1 MNLPVGIRSIAVK
14 FPRIVRTNDYW
25 REKFPELVDR
35 ASPKRVRLERPAA
48 FSTDASSIE
57 IWSQEVK
64 PYLADP
70 FRGNVERR
78 VLDLDESSLT
88 LECSAAREAI
98 AAAKLAIEEVDL
110 AIACSLCSDRIAPGS
125 AADLVRELELSCP
138 AWNLEST
145 CSSAL
150 VALQNAWAL
159 VQTGL
164 YRHVLVV
171 VSYIGSHSVDEEDTL
186 SWSVGDGAGAF
197 VVSALKPNQGILGTK
212 IVPTAATCG
221 AYLHEIA
228 IDTQG
233 KPWIRTKTG
242 KDASLL
248 AETAVDFVRTCCHGA
263 VAAAGVTLEQIDFFA
278 FNTPTAWYAN
288 VCTRALGIE
297 PERTINLYSR
307 YANIGAVLP
316 VANLYHAALEGKI
329 RENDLVL
336 VYTNGA
342 GATAAAIV
350 MRWGAVVLGAAP
362 IPPTPLE
369 QGSSEIPPTPLEKGD
384 SEIPPTPLGK
394 GGVREKIFA
403 AAPQARQQMLESYL
417 IEWLAGALQLPL
429 TQLNPQQSLAF
440 LLDSLMAFELRRR
453 IEVDLQVQVPIERFF
468 GNGNIAQIAEFLLDR
483 LVLSDLTSSS
493 VFVANNDQ
501 TEREK
506 LSF

>member
-35 ASPKRVRLERPAA
+35 ASPKRVRLERPA
-48 FSTDASSIE
+48 FSTDASGIE

-88 LECSAAREAI
+88 LECDAAREAI
-98 AAAKLAIEEVDL
+98 AAAKLATEEVDL
-110 AIACSLCSDRIAPGS
+110 AIVTSLCSDRIAPSS

-138 AWNLEST
+138 AWNLDST

-159 VQTGL
+159 VQPGL

-228 IDTQG
+228 TDTQG

-288 VCTRALGIE
+288 VCTRALGID
-297 PERTINLYSR
+297 PERTINLYPR

-316 VANLYHAALEGKI
+316 VANLYHAAFEGKI

-342 GATAAAIV
+342 GATAAASV
-350 MRWGAVVLGAAP
+350 MRWGDVALGAVL
-362 IPPTPLE
+362 IPPTPL
-369 QGSSEIPPTPLEKGD
+369 GKGG

-394 GGVREKIFA
+394 GGERENIFA

-417 IEWLAGALQLPL
+417 IEWLAGALQIPL

-468 GNGNIAQIAEFLLDR
+468 GDGNIAQIAEFLLDR

>member
-35 ASPKRVRLERPAA
+35 ASPKRVRLEQPTA
-48 FSTDASSIE
+48 FSTDASGIE

-88 LECSAAREAI
+88 LECDAAREAI
-98 AAAKLAIEEVDL
+98 AAAKLATEEIDL
-110 AIACSLCSDRIAPGS
+110 AIVTSLCSDRIAPGS
-125 AADLVRELELSCP
+125 AADLVRKLELSCP

-228 IDTQG
+228 TDTQG

-248 AETAVDFVRTCCHGA
+248 AETAVDFVRACCHGA
-263 VAAAGVTLEQIDFFA
+263 VATAGVTLEQIDFFA

-288 VCTRALGIE
+288 VCTRALGID
-297 PERTINLYSR
+297 PGRTINLYPR

-316 VANLYHAALEGKI
+316 VANLYHAAFEGKI
-329 RENDLVL
+329 CENDLVL

-342 GATAAAIV
+342 GATAAASV
-350 MRWGAVVLGAAP
+350 MRWGDVALGAVP
-362 IPPTPLE
+362 
-369 QGSSEIPPTPLEKGD
+369 IPPTPLEKGG
-384 SEIPPTPLGK
+384 SESLLGKEGSQIPPTPLGE
-394 GGVREKIFA
+394 GGSEI
-403 AAPQARQQMLESYL
+403 
-417 IEWLAGALQLPL
+417 LP
-429 TQLNPQQSLAF
+429 
-440 LLDSLMAFELRRR
+440 
-453 IEVDLQVQVPIERFF
+453 
-468 GNGNIAQIAEFLLDR
+468 
-483 LVLSDLTSSS
+483 
-493 VFVANNDQ
+493 
-501 TEREK
+501 
-506 LSF
+506 